1 MAYNSRAVHI
11 DRALTNL
18 SVKLSN
24 NQTVG
29 SVLFPSIPV
38 MKQSDKYYVF
48 GNENWLPQSDLRAP
62 AAVAGEIPGL
72 ARSIES
78 YYAEEHALQ
87 IRVTDE
93 ERANADSPIR
103 PDMDATEVVVDR
115 VMLVKE
121 RAIQQM
127 VTNDGNY
134 ATNHSINLADTSTQW
149 SVSTTNPFADIETG
163 IAQIHSSIFME
174 PNVMIL
180 PYQVLSSL
188 KHNAV
193 FIERT
198 KYTRPDTMA
207 RQLIGSLSGISNIQ
221 VPGVGYNS
229 AKPGLSESLGYIW
242 PNICLL
248 AYVNPRPGHRQSS
261 FGYEFTWRN
270 NNLTHMVDR
279 WRDEP
284 TKSDIIRYSTAY
296 DLKFIT
302 KNGSGLT
309 TAGYLILSTI

>member
-78 YYAEEHALQ
+78 YYCEEHALQ
-87 IRVTDE
+87 IKVTDE

-121 RAIQQM
+121 RAIASM
-127 VTNDGNY
+127 
-134 ATNHSINLADTSTQW
+134 ATNGSNYRSGENLGDNSAQW
-149 SVSTTNPFADIETG
+149 GPSSNPFADIEKG
-163 IAQIHSSIFME
+163 IRTVHSQIFME

-180 PYQVLSSL
+180 PYQVLSTL
-188 KHNAV
+188 KHNTAFV
-193 FIERT
+193 ERT

-242 PNICLL
+242 GPHVVL

-261 FGYEFTWRN
+261 YGYEFTWRN

-284 TKSDIIRYSTAY
+284 TKCDIIRYSTAY

-302 KNGSGLT
+302 TASNGDIL
-309 TAGYLILSTI
+309 AGYLLGDVI